1 MKQVTGL
8 LSKMVGELNAPIIYS
23 LPVGSHQVPLNPL
36 IGQNIALRFQGR
48 IVCQG
53 CGRIIKK
60 SYQDGFCFPCTQ
72 TLARCDFC
80 VVKPERCHFHL
91 GTCREPE
98 WGLTHCMIP
107 HMVYLANSTGL
118 KVGITRHHQIPTRWI
133 DQGAIQAMPLFH
145 VPTRQ
150 VSGFV
155 EVAIARF
162 ISDATQWRA
171 LIKGSTDPIDML
183 AAAEGVC
190 QQLGR
195 DLDPL
200 KSRFGEAAI
209 QRVESP
215 AITTLDYPI
224 AAYPEK
230 CATLS
235 FDKTPEI
242 RGQLLGIKG
251 QYLFFAEG
259 ALNIR
264 KHQGYEVTIGLLA

>member
-8 LSKMVGELNAPIIYS
+8 LSKMVGELTSPITYH
-23 LPVGSHQVPLNPL
+23 LPLGSQQVPLNPL
-36 IGQNIALRFQGR
+36 IGQNIALHFQGR

-53 CGRIIKK
+53 CGRSIKK

-107 HMVYLANSTGL
+107 HKVYLANSTGL

-133 DQGAIQAMPLFH
+133 DQGAIQAMPLFN
-145 VPTRQ
+145 VSTRQ

-155 EVAIARF
+155 EVAIASF

-171 LIKGSTDPIDML
+171 LIKGGSEPLDML
-183 AAAEGVC
+183 AAAKDVC
-190 QQLGR
+190 QQLGSG
-195 DLDPL
+195 LDPL
-200 KSRFGEAAI
+200 IARFGEASI
-209 QRVESP
+209 ERVQDP
-215 AITTLDYPI
+215 VVTALDYPVVS
-224 AAYPEK
+224 YPQK
-230 CATLS
+230 CVTLS

-242 RGQLLGIKG
+242 RGPLLGIKG
-251 QYLFFAEG
+251 QYLFFPEG

-264 KHQGYEVTIGLLA
+264 KHQGYEVTIHW